1 MKKNFKILSS
11 FLFFWAFL
19 LLFKFGAG
27 LHYTLLSPLGERL
40 MPLWIVGLLIS
51 LGSIL
56 QLVLDIPAGMML
68 DRWGYKRALAW
79 GTFIFVIAGILLF
92 FQFNVPYFIASVFLA
107 TIGWLFFG
115 PGRNAYAL
123 SHATKKVS
131 GTFMAYRDVFSS
143 VGIVLACLLLPFVVN
158 ASNRIIGLIIA
169 AIMIL
174 AYISI
179 CLSPKDNKKIKLL
192 HHPHERTH
200 KQRVHVLRNLF
211 LAMQKL
217 NPASTLLILLD
228 FTGAIFYGVV
238 WFVVPLIIANAP
250 ENTKLLGLGLG
261 MFDFAV
267 VVIGSFL
274 CTVVDRLDKKLM
286 VFIGL
291 LLFSIAGLLLGF
303 SFGLPFLLFAFIA
316 TTGDEIAS
324 LPLWAWLHR
333 LDKNH
338 NKDGL
343 ISGMINLFE
352 DLGWALGPLIASLL
366 YTLIGPKLTIALGAI
381 PILILLFVYELT
393 VRKHLMH
400 ISLLEAPK
408 KPHKHRHKS

>member
-1 MKKNFKILSS
+1 MKKNFKLLSS
-11 FLFFWAFL
+11 FLFFWSFL

-40 MPLWIVGLLIS
+40 MPLWIVGLLMS

-131 GTFMAYRDVFSS
+131 GTFMACRDIFSS
-143 VGIVLACLLLPFVVN
+143 IGIVLACILLPFVVN
-158 ASNRIIGLIIA
+158 ASNRIIGMTIA

-174 AYISI
+174 ALISI
-179 CLSPKDNKKIKLL
+179 CLSPQDHKKIKLSA
-192 HHPHERTH
+192 HPHEKTH
-200 KQRVHVLRNLF
+200 KQRAHVFKNIT
-211 LAMQKL
+211 LAVQRL
-217 NPASTLLILLD
+217 NPASTLLILLE

-250 ENTKLLGLGLG
+250 ENTKLLGVGLS

-267 VVIGSFL
+267 VITGSIL
-274 CTVVDRLDKKLM
+274 CSVVNRTDKKLI

-291 LLFSIAGLLLGF
+291 LLFSVAGLFLGF
-303 SFGLPFLLFAFIA
+303 SFGLPFLGFAFLA
-316 TTGDEIAS
+316 TTGDELAS
-324 LPLWAWLHR
+324 LPLWTWLHR

-338 NKDGL
+338 NRDGL
-343 ISGMINLFE
+343 ISGTINLFE
-352 DLGWALGPLIASLL
+352 DLGWAIGPLIGSIF
-366 YTLIGPKLTIALGAI
+366 YILIGPKLTIVLGAI
-381 PILILLFVYELT
+381 PLLLLLIVYEFC
-393 VRKHLMH
+393 VREHVMH
-400 ISLLEAPK
+400 FSLLEAPQR
-408 KPHKHRHKS
+408 PHKCRHKS